1 MDETEGEKEEAAKV
15 SLGNSDPVVHKPGIR
30 GICASHINTASIK
43 DKKAE
48 PGNLLLSADMN
59 LTGIIANYW
68 GEDNQD
74 TIKL

>member
-1 MDETEGEKEEAAKV
+1 MRLKV
-15 SLGNSDPVVHKPGIR
+15 RKRKQRRSPWVIQIQWVHKPGIR

-48 PGNLLLSADMN
+48 LGNLLLSADMN